1 MKRMK
6 GFFITATDTGVGKT
20 EVGAY
25 IAKMFFE
32 KGLKVAVMKPV
43 ASGVNKIC
51 KDAEILRRMSSSR
64 ESFDHINPVALK
76 LPLAP
81 LVAYRLEKKNI
92 DMKVVWERFRRLSK
106 NNDLTIVEGIGGLMV
121 PIYKKENKVFYVLD
135 MILKMRLPVIV
146 VTRPNLGTINHTL
159 MTLNILKNNK
169 VNVAG
174 IIFNHTSRV
183 KRDISE
189 KTNPGII
196 EELSGVKVLG
206 VMGYNKDRDKRRI
219 KWLKKIEPRFL

>member
-1 MKRMK
+1 
-6 GFFITATDTGVGKT
+6 
-20 EVGAY
+20 
-25 IAKMFFE
+25 
-32 KGLKVAVMKPV
+32 
-43 ASGVNKIC
+43 
-51 KDAEILRRMSSSR
+51 
-64 ESFDHINPVALK
+64 
-76 LPLAP
+76 
-81 LVAYRLEKKNI
+81 
-92 DMKVVWERFRRLSK
+92 MKVVWERFRRLSK